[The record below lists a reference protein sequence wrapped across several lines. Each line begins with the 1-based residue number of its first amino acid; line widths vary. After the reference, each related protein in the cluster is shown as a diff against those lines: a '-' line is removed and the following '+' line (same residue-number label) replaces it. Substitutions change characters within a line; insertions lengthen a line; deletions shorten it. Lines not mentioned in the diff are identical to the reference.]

1 MVKSG
6 PSLWSS
12 ASIRKLHTVGD
23 AVNSFKT
30 AVAPD
35 VDGSSITFHFEPTRE
50 PIPSDCLLAAIQ
62 LENSIEN
69 LSISNALHQ

>member
-6 PSLWSS
+6 PNSS
-12 ASIRKLHTVGD
+12 SNCFDTKVGD
-23 AVNSFKT
+23 AVNFFRT

-35 VDGSSITFHFEPTRE
+35 VDGSSITLHFEPTRK

-62 LENSIEN
+62 LENSFEN
-69 LSISNALHQ
+69 PLYI